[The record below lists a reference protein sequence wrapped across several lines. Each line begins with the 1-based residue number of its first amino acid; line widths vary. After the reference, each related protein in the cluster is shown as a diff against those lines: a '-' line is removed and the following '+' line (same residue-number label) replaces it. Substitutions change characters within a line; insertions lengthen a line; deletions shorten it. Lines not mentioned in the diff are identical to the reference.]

1 MMIEVV
7 KKQVYELL
15 KNDDSGH
22 DYKHIE
28 RVLNMS
34 LKFAQKENVNL
45 DIISLIALLH
55 DVDDYKLF
63 GKEYSNNLINAKKIM
78 NNAKVPLEI
87 QSIVL
92 SELSCIGYHNR
103 LKGIKPKTI
112 EGMIVSDA
120 DMCDCMGITGILRI
134 YKYTLKYNKPF
145 FDKNIFPQDVN
156 PDVYGNKCADT
167 SVCHIF
173 DKVLNLKDLMLTCEG
188 RKEAL
193 LRYDIVI
200 MFLYNLFREEDAP
213 DWNNYLTN
221 YIKLKEKI

>member
-1 MMIEVV
+1 MIEKV
-7 KKQVYELL
+7 KSEVCKLL
-15 KNDDSGH
+15 NKDNSGH
-22 DYKHIE
+22 GIEHIN
-28 RVLNMS
+28 RVLELS
-34 LKFAQKENVNL
+34 LKFAEKENANKDVV
-45 DIISLIALLH
+45 SLIALLH

>member
-1 MMIEVV
+1 MIDKVYKEVEKLLASDNSGHGMNHINRVV
-7 KKQVYELL
+7 KLASVFA
-15 KNDDSGH
+15 DSEGAN
-22 DYKHIE
+22 K
-28 RVLNMS
+28 
-34 LKFAQKENVNL
+34 
-45 DIISLIALLH
+45 DIVTLIALLH

-63 GKEYSNNLINAKKIM
+63 GETNLANAKEIM
-78 NNAKVPLEI
+78 IKCNIDDNTKEIILKAISTIGYSKRISGITPESIEAKV
-87 QSIVL
+87 
-92 SELSCIGYHNR
+92 
-103 LKGIKPKTI
+103 
-112 EGMIVSDA
+112 VSDA